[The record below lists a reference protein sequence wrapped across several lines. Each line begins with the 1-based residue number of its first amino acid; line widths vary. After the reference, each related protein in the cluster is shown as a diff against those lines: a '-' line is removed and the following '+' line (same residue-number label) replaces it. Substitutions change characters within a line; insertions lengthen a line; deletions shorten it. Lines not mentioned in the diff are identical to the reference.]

1 MSIPQPKVKSKAPV
15 RKTTANPRSR
25 SSHEYEEHAIVKSYF
40 KEVGKIKLLTPKQER
55 RYATLA
61 QKGSKRAKDKMT
73 QANLRLVVKI
83 AMRYMNRG
91 LNLLDLI
98 AEGNFGLMHAIMKYD
113 PTKGFRFS
121 TYATWW
127 IRQSIDRGIG
137 NQARLIRIPGHILH
151 QIYKIKST
159 ERNFKKENNRMP
171 KDEEIAQELHC
182 DIKDVE
188 SKKILSYPVQ
198 SMDVSDT
205 NSNCLSNIISGNRN
219 NEPELCVERDVT
231 DKYIQGLLKELSPV
245 QREVINMRFGL
256 RGYSTCTLE
265 YIAKHIGKTRER
277 VRQIQIE
284 AMKNLALLIKKQGD
298 QNQLAS

>member
-1 MSIPQPKVKSKAPV
+1 MSSLHQEKQSSESRKS
-15 RKTTANPRSR
+15 TQ
-25 SSHEYEEHAIVKSYF
+25 EYEEHATVKAYF
-40 KEVGKIKLLTPKQER
+40 KEVGQIPLLNAKQER
-55 RYATLA
+55 RYAALA

-91 LNLLDLI
+91 LSLLDLV
-98 AEGNFGLMHAIMKYD
+98 AEGNFGLMHAVMKYD

-127 IRQSIDRGIG
+127 IKQSIDRAIG

-151 QIYKIKST
+151 QIYKVKSA
-159 ERNFKKENNRMP
+159 ERSFRKEYNRAP
-171 KDEEIAQELHC
+171 KDDELAEELNCNVSE
-182 DIKDVE
+182 VE
-188 SKKILSYPVQ
+188 NKKILSYPIQ
-198 SMDVSDT
+198 SMDDDETNTVNLFNTVSASTDD
-205 NSNCLSNIISGNRN
+205 
-219 NEPELCVERDVT
+219 EPENCVERQFT
-231 DKYIQGLLKELSPV
+231 DKYIQELMQSLTPI

-256 RGYSTCTLE
+256 RGYSACTLE

-284 AMKNLALLIKKQGD
+284 AMNALALIIKKEAKN
-298 QNQLAS
+298 NQLAS

>member
-1 MSIPQPKVKSKAPV
+1 MSNKINQRTLTADSKA
-15 RKTTANPRSR
+15 AQ
-25 SSHEYEEHAIVKSYF
+25 EYEEHAIVKAYF
-40 KEVGKIKLLTPKQER
+40 KEVGQIPLLNAKQER

-98 AEGNFGLMHAIMKYD
+98 AEGNFGLMHAVMKYD

-127 IRQSIDRGIG
+127 IKQSIDRGIG

-159 ERNFKKENNRMP
+159 ERNFRKENNRIP
-171 KDEEIAQELHC
+171 KDEELAFELDC
-182 DIKDVE
+182 DVKEVE
-188 SKKILSYPVQ
+188 AKKILTYPIQ
-198 SMDVSDT
+198 SIDDSET
-205 NSNCLSNIISGNRN
+205 STSSSSLSNTISANKN
-219 NEPELCVERDVT
+219 HEPELCVERALT
-231 DKYIQGLLKELSPV
+231 DKYIQSLLNELSPI

-284 AMKNLALLIKKQGD
+284 AMNNLAALIKKEKD
-298 QNQLAS
+298 NNQLAS